1 MVLLFYGKI
10 NILAR
15 RKIKWA
21 FYLGMAETICWQFWV
36 HGKGK
41 VSSSSK
47 YRNVRR
53 KEDGCL
59 KYAAIPRSLVIL
71 ASSWWIFR
79 LVEGEMMRC
88 SNFTLTTTQYYSAEK
103 TKNSSLENISWNHI
117 NQYYLFLI
125 SRFFCEKNCKS
136 RILKFPHCG
145 WIAASTFF
153 IFLLTF
159 CRRNRVKGVGSSEMM
174 GEKLDVT

>member
-21 FYLGMAETICWQFWV
+21 FDLGMAETICWQFWV

-53 KEDGCL
+53 IEDGCL

-88 SNFTLTTTQYYSAEK
+88 SNFTLTTTQYHSVEK

-117 NQYYLFLI
+117 YIYASKAESSWLHEIFSETFWGVKLCNFHTVDSSLHLLHLSSDFLP
-125 SRFFCEKNCKS
+125 KK
-136 RILKFPHCG
+136 
-145 WIAASTFF
+145 
-153 IFLLTF
+153 
-159 CRRNRVKGVGSSEMM
+159 
-174 GEKLDVT
+174 